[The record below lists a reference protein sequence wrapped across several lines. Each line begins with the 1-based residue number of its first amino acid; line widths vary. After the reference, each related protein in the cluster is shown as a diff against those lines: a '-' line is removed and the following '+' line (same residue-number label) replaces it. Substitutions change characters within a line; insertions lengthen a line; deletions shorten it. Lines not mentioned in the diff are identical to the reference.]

1 MTEWNPKIPIQGIF
15 CFSWFNVHVDWNTRN
30 CRKMVFNSCVKSNL
44 CIFRT
49 LDLSFNLIKTIENL
63 GCLTKVK
70 KLFLVSNK
78 ISKIEGLQNLSQL
91 EMIELG
97 ANKIRVS
104 IKIQMNYVPLFTVTR
119 LLIFVFVLLA
129 EGSRGIW
136 RTHTC
141 TQFICWKEQDHKT
154 RGGYPIASL

>member
-1 MTEWNPKIPIQGIF
+1 M
-15 CFSWFNVHVDWNTRN
+15 
-30 CRKMVFNSCVKSNL
+30 
-44 CIFRT
+44 
-49 LDLSFNLIKTIENL
+49 SFNLIKTIENL

-104 IKIQMNYVPLFTVTR
+104 IRNSCTKFILFTLTR
-119 LLIFVFVLLA
+119 FAILPFLYCFIYLLA
-129 EGSRGIW
+129 EGSRGI
-136 RTHTC
+136 
-141 TQFICWKEQDHKT
+141 
-154 RGGYPIASL
+154 

>member
-1 MTEWNPKIPIQGIF
+1 M
-15 CFSWFNVHVDWNTRN
+15 
-30 CRKMVFNSCVKSNL
+30 
-44 CIFRT
+44 
-49 LDLSFNLIKTIENL
+49 DLSFNLIKTIENL

-104 IKIQMNYVPLFTVTR
+104 AKKLCAKFVLCTR
-119 LLIFVFVLLA
+119 LVNFLFIYLLV
-129 EGSRGIW
+129 EGFRRI
-136 RTHTC
+136 
-141 TQFICWKEQDHKT
+141 
-154 RGGYPIASL
+154 